1 MASSEVNGSN
11 KRFAPGLMAKAL
23 IGPAMITLVLAV
35 VGVVSYSALD
45 GLNADIDRMAQTT
58 LPGLEEAQRTS
69 TLVARERLAVEQYL
83 RSLEPADL
91 QGVEETIASVEE
103 EFSSLTEVFAG
114 SAHEPQAREVVETF
128 GEQVLPPLRERLL
141 PELQRVSVSRGKA
154 YQLEGQA
161 KRLTADML
169 QAARRGRESTLA
181 VGVAEVSA
189 YYGHVLEALVRF
201 WGSGGEVEF
210 AEEGLAEADAARQAA
225 ADLALAASGSD
236 IAQDAQ
242 RLSAVTERFA
252 QAARQ
257 WVEQGREAFEVE
269 ETLIEPA
276 EQRVIQQASALAEGM
291 QRGARELSAETEAH
305 IDSALWTITGLIL
318 VGGLAGLGVAVLV
331 TARVVRPVRAA
342 TDTVTGLV
350 DAMKAGGADLSVRV
364 QVASQDEV
372 GRMGAAVN
380 GLLEYLERLVR
391 ELVGETQQ
399 LAAAAEELSAVTSQT
414 RSGVR
419 SQKEDAE
426 QIASAMEEMS
436 ASTQE
441 ISRNAGSASD
451 AARAADGAARDGA
464 GVVDQTVTAIRGL
477 VDQVEESAQAVL
489 GVRSDSD
496 GVSKVLD
503 VIRNVAEQT
512 NLLALNAAIEAAR
525 AGEQG
530 RGFAVVAGEV
540 RSLAERV
547 QESTS
552 EIEKIIERLQ
562 HGAERAAELMD
573 HSRETGSGA
582 VNQAGNAGA
591 ALQTITERVT
601 AINDMNA
608 QIASASEQ
616 QSAAAQEVTQRMA
629 RSHQA
634 VDESAAAADQVHG
647 ASEQLAEMS
656 ARLQKLVQAFKV

>member
-1 MASSEVNGSN
+1 MASSESTGRN
-11 KRFAPGLMAKAL
+11 KRFALGLMAKAL

-35 VGVVSYSALD
+35 VGVVSYRAMD
-45 GLNADIDRMAQTT
+45 GLNTDIDRMAQTT
-58 LPGLEEAQRTS
+58 LPGLEEAQRTQA
-69 TLVARERLAVEQYL
+69 LVARERIAVEQYL

-91 QGVEETIASVEE
+91 QGVEETIASASEQLQRL
-103 EFSSLTEVFAG
+103 SAVFAG
-114 SAHEPQAREVVETF
+114 SAHEQQAGELVDTF
-128 GEQVLPPLRERLL
+128 VQQVLPPLRERLL
-141 PELQRVSVSRGKA
+141 PELQRVSVSRARA

-161 KRLTADML
+161 VRLTADML
-169 QAARRGRESTLA
+169 QTARRGQQSTLA

-189 YYGHVLEALVRF
+189 YYGHALEALVRF
-201 WGSGGEVEF
+201 WGSGGEAEF
-210 AEEGLAEADAARQAA
+210 AEEGLADADAARQAA
-225 ADLALAASGSD
+225 ADLALAASGSAL
-236 IAQDAQ
+236 AQDAQ
-242 RLSAVTERFA
+242 RLSAVTDRFA

-276 EQRVIQQASALAEGM
+276 EQRVIRQASALAEGM
-291 QRGARELSAETEAH
+291 QRDARELSAETEAR

-318 VGGLAGLGVAVLV
+318 VGGVAGLGVAVLV

-364 QVASQDEV
+364 PVTSGDEV
-372 GRMGAAVN
+372 GRMGTAVN
-380 GLLEYLERLVR
+380 SLLDYLDRLVR

-419 SQKEDAE
+419 TQKEDAE

-496 GVSKVLD
+496 DVSKVLD

-547 QESTS
+547 QESTT

-573 HSRETGSGA
+573 HSRETGGGA

-634 VDESAAAADQVHG
+634 VEESAAAADQVHG